1 MAELKLTKDNFEQ
14 EVLKSDK
21 TVLVDF
27 WASWCAPCMMLSPVI
42 AEIADTYDG
51 KIVVGKVNV
60 DEEQELSVQYG
71 ISSIPTLLVFRNGEI
86 VNAAVGL
93 RSKEHIEDMIK

>member
-1 MAELKLTKDNFEQ
+1 MSEITLTKENFEQ
-14 EVLKSDK
+14 QVLKSDK

-27 WASWCAPCMMLSPVI
+27 WAGWCAPCMMLSPVI
-42 AEIADTYDG
+42 AEIADEKPDIAVG
-51 KIVVGKVNV
+51 KINV
-60 DEEQELSVQYG
+60 DEQPELSAEYG

-93 RSKEHIEDMIK
+93 RSKEQIIEMLK

>member
-1 MAELKLTKDNFEQ
+1 MKVITLTKENF
-14 EVLKSDK
+14 SDTINCGK

-27 WASWCAPCMMLSPVI
+27 RADWCAPCIALSPVI
-42 AEIADTYDG
+42 ADIASENPD
-51 KIVVGKVNV
+51 VFVGEVNI
-60 DEEQELSVQYG
+60 DEQTELADEYG

-93 RSKEHIEDMIK
+93 KTKDHITSMLK